1 MVETVEPL
9 TLWGQELPFGWR
21 KTSYLYTRS
30 EPVRATAAQAKAAAE
45 EAFAAFEEEEL
56 SQITVLSMEETVEE
70 EKDGVHFRRV
80 YTCHEE
86 ITQKSAVGATGV
98 QNE

>member
-1 MVETVEPL
+1 M
-9 TLWGQELPFGWR
+9 
-21 KTSYLYTRS
+21 
-30 EPVRATAAQAKAAAE
+30 AQNFLSIYQIGAGTGDGGTGKSRGR